1 MPAARCVGCCFRLVY
16 LVQILLPL
24 ARNDGQRQPPA
35 LFGAVRDEL
44 VARFGGLT
52 AYSRSPAVGLWNGGE
67 GTDRDDVVTV
77 EVMAEELDRAWWSA
91 FRRLLE
97 ERFAQQSIVVRALPI
112 VPL

>member
-1 MPAARCVGCCFRLVY
+1 MY

-24 ARNDGQRQPPA
+24 NRNDGQRQPPE

-52 AYSRSPAVGLWNGGE
+52 AYSRSPAVGLWTGAGE
-67 GTDRDDVVTV
+67 RTDRDDVVIV
-77 EVMAEELDRAWWSA
+77 EVMTDDLDHGWWDS

-97 ERFAQQSIVVRALPI
+97 DRFEQSAIVVRALPA